1 MPGIG
6 RFIHN
11 ISKIQMSTAV
21 ASIAEN
27 TGGSTYAYR
36 CSKSG
41 LNQCMKS
48 MSVDLKDKGKDGF
61 VAGLA

>member
-1 MPGIG
+1 
-6 RFIHN
+6 
-11 ISKIQMSTAV
+11 MSTAV

-48 MSVDLKDKGKDGF
+48 MSVDLKDKGKDWWLEWKCISTQGSS
-61 VAGLA
+61 GIRQWT

>member
-1 MPGIG
+1 
-6 RFIHN
+6 
-11 ISKIQMSTAV
+11 MSTAV

-48 MSVDLKDKGKDGF
+48 MSVDLKDKGKDG
-61 VAGLA
+61 

>member
-1 MPGIG
+1 
-6 RFIHN
+6 
-11 ISKIQMSTAV
+11 MSTAV

-48 MSVDLKDKGKDGF
+48 MSVDLKDKGKDGLE
-61 VAGLA
+61 AGLA